1 MRRYLR
7 ILLPIL
13 VVALVIVVVLSRC
26 NSNTPIIGSSDA
38 NTQTSSSQ
46 GSSSTSDTQNSTA
59 AELITIEYNPTATG
73 IYIAR
78 DGSIKSAEITDFS
91 NEGFD
96 KPRYDLETLR
106 SYVTEWVDSYNQAK
120 EKKSVSIESIELKDN
135 AATLI
140 LNYDSINS
148 FIDFQGAD
156 FGVTSLKIGSSEF
169 AARNFALSGLKDKD
183 GNNVTPI
190 DALQD
195 ESVTVVAVSGSC
207 LISFAGEVKF
217 LSRSLTLVDANTVR
231 VSSKSDAFIIFK

>member
-46 GSSSTSDTQNSTA
+46 GSSSTNDTQNSTA

-169 AARNFALSGLKDKD
+169 AARNFALSGL
-183 GNNVTPI
+183 
-190 DALQD
+190 
-195 ESVTVVAVSGSC
+195 
-207 LISFAGEVKF
+207 
-217 LSRSLTLVDANTVR
+217 
-231 VSSKSDAFIIFK
+231 